1 MPGNKVVRKDVKPFM
16 HFPTC
21 RETSALLSQT
31 QDRKLTLFERVGLR
45 LHLVACNGCRQF
57 ERQLAFMRSAVKRY
71 LEGDDHPQR

>member
-1 MPGNKVVRKDVKPFM
+1 MRIPN
-16 HFPTC
+16 C

-45 LHLVACNGCRQF
+45 LHLVVCNGCRQF

-71 LEGDDHPQR
+71 LDRDDPPPR

>member
-1 MPGNKVVRKDVKPFM
+1 M
-16 HFPTC
+16 HIPTC

-45 LHLVACNGCRQF
+45 LHLVVCTGCRQL

-71 LEGDDHPQR
+71 LERDDHPPR

>member
-1 MPGNKVVRKDVKPFM
+1 MRIPN
-16 HFPTC
+16 C

-45 LHLVACNGCRQF
+45 LHLVVCNGCRQF

-71 LEGDDHPQR
+71 LERDDRPPR

>member
-1 MPGNKVVRKDVKPFM
+1 M
-16 HFPTC
+16 HIPTC

-45 LHLVACNGCRQF
+45 LHLVVCTGCRQL

-71 LEGDDHPQR
+71 LERDDYPPR